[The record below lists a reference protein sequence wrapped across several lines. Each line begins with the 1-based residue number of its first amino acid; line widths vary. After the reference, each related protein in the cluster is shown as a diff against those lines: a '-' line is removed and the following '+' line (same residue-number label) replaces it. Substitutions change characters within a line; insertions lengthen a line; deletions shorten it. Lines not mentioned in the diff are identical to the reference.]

1 VRTTVAMK
9 TGPDQEFT
17 LAEVDLEEPRG
28 DEVLVRVVATGLCH
42 TDLTVPTMLPPEM
55 FPNVFG
61 HEGTGVVEAVGDEV
75 SGVEVGDHV
84 VMSLRSCRS
93 CAECGAG
100 RFGYCESSLFLNYMG
115 MRLDGSTTYSR
126 DGTPVFGSFFGQS
139 SFSQHAIA
147 YADNVVVVDR
157 DLDLTRIAPYG
168 CGFQTGAGAVLN
180 VLRSGPEDS
189 LAVYGAG
196 AVGLAAVAAAAGAGV
211 GTVVAVDVLPSR
223 LRLAEQYGAV
233 AINPNDLGE
242 TSLVDAVKEATSGGA
257 AGAIDTT
264 SVPDVLKQAAQA
276 LAVRGE
282 LVVLALGAPEFPV
295 DAIDLMQNGKVIRG
309 SVEGDSDPLEM
320 VPRLLALNA
329 AGKFDV
335 DGLVE
340 TYPFAEINQAVADV
354 TSGSVVKPVLVW

>member
-1 VRTTVAMK
+1 MK

-17 LAEVDLEEPRG
+17 LAEVDLEDPRD

-55 FPNVFG
+55 FPHVFG
-61 HEGTGVVEAVGDEV
+61 HEGAGVVEAVGGQV
-75 SGVEVGDHV
+75 SGIEVGDHV
-84 VMSLRSCRS
+84 VMSLRSCRT
-93 CAECGAG
+93 CAQCEAG

-115 MRLDGSTTYSR
+115 MRLDGSTTYSQE
-126 DGTPVFGSFFGQS
+126 GSPVFGSFFGQS
-139 SFSQHAIA
+139 SFSRHSIA
-147 YADNVVVVDR
+147 YADNVIVVDK

-180 VLRSGPEDS
+180 VLGLRPEDS

-196 AVGLAAVAAAAGAGV
+196 AVGLAAIAAATGAGV

-223 LRLAEQYGAV
+223 LEIAERYGAV
-233 AINPNDLGE
+233 AINPHDLGE
-242 TSLVDAVKEATSGGA
+242 STLVDAVKEATAGGA
-257 AGAIDTT
+257 TGAIDTT
-264 SVPDVLKQAAQA
+264 SVPTVLKQAAQA

-282 LVVLALGAPEFPV
+282 LVVLALGDPEFPV
-295 DAIDLMQNGKVIRG
+295 DAIDMMQNGKVVRG

-335 DGLVE
+335 DGLVQS
-340 TYPFAEINQAVADV
+340 YPFTEINQAVADV
-354 TSGSVVKPVLVW
+354 TAGSVVKPVLVW